1 VGFPI
6 ISDPFWGYPHSR
18 KPPNDSSSGV
28 LPQAGGGSETV
39 DTSEEEQ
46 NSWSA
51 SDQEVR
57 RGDWV
62 IFSILFGGFFRAK
75 HLKMREKPMPS
86 MGFPGF
92 PLDMI
97 YISGGFLNIPYL
109 YIYIYVS
116 MIYADLYNVI
126 VIDLIVIESSIQC
139 CLVKLTISLLDI
151 CMLHHVGPSNS
162 AELPPHVCW

>member
-57 RGDWV
+57 RGDWG
-62 IFSILFGGFFRAK
+62 IFSIFFGGFFRAK

-109 YIYIYVS
+109 YIYIY
-116 MIYADLYNVI
+116 M
-126 VIDLIVIESSIQC
+126 
-139 CLVKLTISLLDI
+139 LV
-151 CMLHHVGPSNS
+151 
-162 AELPPHVCW
+162 